1 MHFRRHA
8 LFREM
13 EGDADSWFRLKLRA
27 RYDRALR
34 NVAEFLGSDPENLVR
49 IRDIQLKVFIV

>member
-49 IRDIQLKVFIV
+49 IREIQL